1 MKPQLLLVHVYST
14 VYGSVNR
21 NLIAFHSASPLLLQW
36 RRADDLRSGMKEP
49 AVMLVSLLPTKVE
62 YKITAIRDQP
72 RRFFMAAFIAKQAI
86 T

>member
-1 MKPQLLLVHVYST
+1 
-14 VYGSVNR
+14 
-21 NLIAFHSASPLLLQW
+21 
-36 RRADDLRSGMKEP
+36 MKEP

-72 RRFFMAAFIAKQAI
+72 GRRFFMAAFIAKQAI